1 LTTSPRD
8 SALRRLRLVGN
19 VRSGFFGSNYAIE
32 KEIDMNNPRPL
43 HALAFALILSGALS
57 GCATFGK
64 CDSDNCRDDAK
75 ITSEVQTLLDRHRE
89 LGDSL
94 SIQVQTRDR
103 VVYLNGQ
110 LDDVAQ
116 ADAASLA
123 GQVPGVDGVVNSI
136 ATNN

>member
-1 LTTSPRD
+1 
-8 SALRRLRLVGN
+8 
-19 VRSGFFGSNYAIE
+19 
-32 KEIDMNNPRPL
+32 MNNRRPL
-43 HALAFALILSGALS
+43 QVLAFALILSGALS

-75 ITSEVQTLLDRHRE
+75 ITSEVQSLLDSHPE
-89 LGDSL
+89 LGDPA
-94 SIQVQTRDR
+94 SILVQTRDK

-116 ADAASLA
+116 VDAASLA
-123 GQVPGVDGVVNSI
+123 AQVPGVDSVVNSI

>member
-1 LTTSPRD
+1 
-8 SALRRLRLVGN
+8 
-19 VRSGFFGSNYAIE
+19 
-32 KEIDMNNPRPL
+32 MNTPRPL

-75 ITSEVQTLLDRHRE
+75 ITSEVQTLLDRHPE
-89 LGDSL
+89 LGDPP
-94 SIQVQTRDR
+94 SIQVQTKDR

-123 GQVPGVDGVVNSI
+123 AQVPGVDSVVNSI

>member
-1 LTTSPRD
+1 
-8 SALRRLRLVGN
+8 
-19 VRSGFFGSNYAIE
+19 
-32 KEIDMNNPRPL
+32 MNNPRPL
-43 HALAFALILSGALS
+43 QALAFTLILSGALS

-75 ITSEVQTLLDRHRE
+75 ITSEVQTLLDSHPE
-89 LGDSL
+89 LGDPP

-110 LDDVAQ
+110 LADVAQ

-123 GQVPGVDGVVNSI
+123 AQVPGVDGVVNSI
-136 ATNN
+136 ATDD

>member
-1 LTTSPRD
+1 VRCVG
-8 SALRRLRLVGN
+8 LVGN
-19 VRSGFFGSNYAIE
+19 TQSRCFGNNHAIE

-43 HALAFALILSGALS
+43 HALAFALVLSGALS

-75 ITSEVQTLLDRHRE
+75 ITSEVQTLLDRHPE
-89 LGDSL
+89 LGDPP
-94 SIQVQTRDR
+94 SIRVQTKDR

-110 LDDVAQ
+110 LDDIAQ

-123 GQVPGVDGVVNSI
+123 SQVPGVDSVVNSI
-136 ATNN
+136 ATYN

>member
-1 LTTSPRD
+1 
-8 SALRRLRLVGN
+8 
-19 VRSGFFGSNYAIE
+19 
-32 KEIDMNNPRPL
+32 MNNRRPL
-43 HALAFALILSGALS
+43 QVLAFALILTGALS

-75 ITSEVQTLLDRHRE
+75 ITSEVQTLLDSHPE
-89 LGDSL
+89 LGDPP
-94 SIQVQTRDR
+94 SIWVQTRDR

-123 GQVPGVDGVVNSI
+123 AQVPGVDTVVNSI